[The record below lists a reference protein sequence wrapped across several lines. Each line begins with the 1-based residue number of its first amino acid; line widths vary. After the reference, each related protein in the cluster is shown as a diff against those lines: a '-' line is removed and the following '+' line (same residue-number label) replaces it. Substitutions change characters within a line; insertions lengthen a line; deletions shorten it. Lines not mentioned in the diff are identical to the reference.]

1 MASRP
6 CGKSLL
12 ALQMAPTGR
21 RRRIDSRKL
30 HKPDAGEWHFSL
42 RRVKKASDSTGLTA
56 ERTALSAGF
65 DRHRPITK
73 KQ

>member
-1 MASRP
+1 
-6 CGKSLL
+6 
-12 ALQMAPTGR
+12 MAPTGR

-30 HKPDAGEWHFSL
+30 HKLHKPDAGEWHFLL